1 MTDLIDGMTRGED
14 LGQDCFV
21 CLSAGGGRD
30 MRVARMAVASLLVA
44 GMVSGCGSGP
54 TLQAATM
61 ELQKD
66 MQRLETDDVFKS
78 PIKKL
83 RIVERPDKDL
93 PCDKGKFQ
101 RVLRATADEDRKT
114 PDVDG
119 HLDLAQT
126 LMENTLSQA
135 LHYKMAYDLSQMDWK
150 DARLIEGRK
159 DVPGITVRVIVV
171 PESPTWRLVAE
182 TDCLPRS

>member
-1 MTDLIDGMTRGED
+1 
-14 LGQDCFV
+14 
-21 CLSAGGGRD
+21 
-30 MRVARMAVASLLVA
+30 MRVARVTVAFLLIGWV
-44 GMVSGCGSGP
+44 VSGCGTGP
-54 TLQAATM
+54 TLQAAST

-66 MQRLETDDVFKS
+66 LVRLETDDVFKN
-78 PIKKL
+78 PLKKL
-83 RIVERPDKDL
+83 RIVDRPDRDL

-126 LMENTLSQA
+126 LMENTLSQV
-135 LHYKMAYDLSQMDWK
+135 LHYKMTYDLSQMDWK

-159 DVPGITVRVIVV
+159 ESPGITVKVIVV

>member
-1 MTDLIDGMTRGED
+1 
-14 LGQDCFV
+14 
-21 CLSAGGGRD
+21 
-30 MRVARMAVASLLVA
+30 MRVARMAAALLLA
-44 GMVSGCGSGP
+44 GWVVSGCGTGP
-54 TLQAATM
+54 TLQVATT

-66 MQRLETDDVFKS
+66 MQRLQADRFFKN
-78 PIKKL
+78 PLTKL

-101 RVLRATADEDRKT
+101 RVLRATADEDRRT

-126 LMENTLSQA
+126 LMENTLSQV
-135 LHYKMAYDLSQMDWK
+135 LHYKMTYDLSQMDWE
-150 DARLIEGRK
+150 DARLVEGRK
-159 DVPGITVRVIVV
+159 GDVGITVKVIVV